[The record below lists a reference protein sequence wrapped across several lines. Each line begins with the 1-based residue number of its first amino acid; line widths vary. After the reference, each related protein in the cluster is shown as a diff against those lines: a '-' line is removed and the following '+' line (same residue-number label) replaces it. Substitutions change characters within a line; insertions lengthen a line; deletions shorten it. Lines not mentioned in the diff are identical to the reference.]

1 MKLQYTC
8 MYMLATDQVISR
20 RLDIAHFISSFCL
33 FLKTYMLEKKE
44 ASIHQSWS
52 NKLSQK
58 YTCWMYY

>member
-1 MKLQYTC
+1 
-8 MYMLATDQVISR
+8 MLATDQVISR
-20 RLDIAHFISSFCL
+20 RLDIAHFISSFFL